1 MISMRPTFAEINL
14 SNLKYN
20 YLNIRKKVNDS
31 KIMAV
36 VKADAYGHGMIECV
50 KKLSSIKSGGP
61 EYYGV
66 ALTEE
71 GIELRKANIIDEPIL
86 TFSPFQKNELDDYL
100 KYKIMPTISSEHQI
114 NLLKRNLKQ
123 RELRI
128 HINIDTGMGRLGINY
143 EKAYESIKAISSIPT
158 VKIDGVYTHFA
169 TSDEKD
175 KSFAKL
181 QLKRFNEVIKLLK
194 TDKIK
199 YGILHA
205 ANSGAILDMPESY
218 FDMVRPG
225 ITLYGYYPSLG
236 TTKSIALKP
245 VMSLFSRV
253 STVRELRSGEST
265 SYGRKFFANKKSNIV
280 SVPIGYADGLNR
292 LLINKMK
299 VIVKDKVFDQ
309 IGTVTM
315 DRVMIN
321 TKNKKLKVG
330 DKVILLGKSKN
341 NSITAW
347 DWSKIIKTIP
357 YEITCNIN
365 KRVPRI
371 YINQ

>member
-1 MISMRPTFAEINL
+1 MRSTYAEINL

-20 YLNIRKKVNDS
+20 YLNIRKKANGS

-50 KKLSSIKSGGP
+50 KKLSSIKNRGP

-86 TFSPFQKNELDDYL
+86 TFSPFQSSELDDYL

-114 NLLKRNLKQ
+114 NLLKRNLK
-123 RELRI
+123 RSKLRV

-143 EKAYESIKAISSIPT
+143 SKAYESIKEISNIPS
-158 VKIDGVYTHFA
+158 VKIDGLYTHFA

-175 KSFAKL
+175 KNFAKL
-181 QLKRFNEVIKLLK
+181 QLQRFNEIIKLLK
-194 TDKIK
+194 TNNIN
-199 YGILHA
+199 YGILHT
-205 ANSGAILDMPESY
+205 ANSGAILDIPESY

-225 ITLYGYYPSLG
+225 ISLYGYYPSLN
-236 TTKSIALKP
+236 TTESIALKP

-253 STVRELRSGEST
+253 SSVRELSSGEST
-265 SYGRKFFANKKSNIV
+265 SYGRKFIAKRKTTIA
-280 SVPIGYADGLNR
+280 SVPFGYADGLNR
-292 LLINKMK
+292 LLTNKMK

-309 IGTVTM
+309 IGIVTM

-321 TKNKKLKVG
+321 TKNQKLKVG
-330 DKVILLGKSKN
+330 DKVILLGNSKN
-341 NSITAW
+341 ISITAW

-371 YINQ
+371 YTNQ